1 LELDEAVEDD
11 ELLRELPNGVHRLLS
26 DIKRPDRP
34 RRRDRICSFQVATL
48 RSILGIMDWV
58 TSSRIKVR
66 RLLMSESGRYGVGS
80 VTSSVVS
87 VQSD

>member
-1 LELDEAVEDD
+1 
-11 ELLRELPNGVHRLLS
+11 LLS

-34 RRRDRICSFQVATL
+34 RRRDKICSFQVATL

-58 TSSRIKVR
+58 TNSRIKVR

-80 VTSSVVS
+80 VTSSAVS
-87 VQSD
+87 VQAISIREAMPRTVCHTSPLDLCQLF